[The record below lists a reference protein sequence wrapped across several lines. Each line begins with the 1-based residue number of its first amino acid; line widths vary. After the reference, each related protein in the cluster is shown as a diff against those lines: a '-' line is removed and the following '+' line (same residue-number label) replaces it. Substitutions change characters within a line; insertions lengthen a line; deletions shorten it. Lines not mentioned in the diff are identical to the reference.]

1 MYLILIPPLPYLT
14 PRRIKETRKNR
25 VKRIIFSVDAV
36 YAMAHSLHN
45 QILEE
50 CCKNHLHF
58 KDKDQITKV
67 KDFLAEDS
75 LQFHVYRPILLIR
88 IIYLT

>member
-1 MYLILIPPLPYLT
+1 
-14 PRRIKETRKNR
+14 
-25 VKRIIFSVDAV
+25 
-36 YAMAHSLHN
+36 MAHSLHN